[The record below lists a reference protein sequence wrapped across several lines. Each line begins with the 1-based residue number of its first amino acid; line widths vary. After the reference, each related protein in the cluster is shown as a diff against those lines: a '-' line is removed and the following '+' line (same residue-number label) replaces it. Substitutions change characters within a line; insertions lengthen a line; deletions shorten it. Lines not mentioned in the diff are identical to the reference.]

1 MLLHFVYDAGLN
13 CTHGQVTRG
22 ILTDCL
28 LNYKTVKYFSGEE
41 YEALRYAEAIGEYQ
55 TLERRV
61 VLSLNL
67 LNFVQTLIITS
78 GLLVGSLIVVSCITR
93 DSNTSDFVVF
103 ITYCVQLYFPLSNL
117 GSVYRTINP
126 SLVDNEKLLH
136 LLNEPTEVVDGPD
149 AKDLVVLNGK
159 VEFDNV
165 SFSYDDQTSVLHNIS
180 FKVPHGR
187 RVALVGKSGAGK
199 STILRFL
206 YCFYDLKPDAQPKTV
221 ESREPHTNEPSKA
234 TSEESTSN
242 ESGDRTTVM
251 MQECKPLQIPDGIH
265 VHIMLGNLKDYV
277 GLPVYH
283 KDRMYVALP
292 PPGVNQCCL
301 GYLGNGLD
309 ANYVDDLLQSMP
321 GKGGLQLTGK
331 LGEVIRE
338 SVQIGLSWVK
348 AHAYELGITKMPN
361 KQFLMDLMIMGRTS
375 QRLYTCQRI
384 MYSNQWKDASTPKT
398 RMAIIEWFYNRTR
411 PKNVPTVTASPVK
424 ADHTAEDTDGVDNP
438 GIVGQ
443 LLQDALLQAALQNN
457 ALPKAVLQKAV
468 LPNDAP
474 PKAAL
479 RNDALPPVKAAL
491 QNDALPCESYKSFRV
506 DLYQIVH
513 ANANV

>member
-1 MLLHFVYDAGLN
+1 
-13 CTHGQVTRG
+13 
-22 ILTDCL
+22 
-28 LNYKTVKYFSGEE
+28 
-41 YEALRYAEAIGEYQ
+41 
-55 TLERRV
+55 
-61 VLSLNL
+61 
-67 LNFVQTLIITS
+67 
-78 GLLVGSLIVVSCITR
+78 
-93 DSNTSDFVVF
+93 
-103 ITYCVQLYFPLSNL
+103 
-117 GSVYRTINP
+117 
-126 SLVDNEKLLH
+126 
-136 LLNEPTEVVDGPD
+136 
-149 AKDLVVLNGK
+149 
-159 VEFDNV
+159 
-165 SFSYDDQTSVLHNIS
+165 
-180 FKVPHGR
+180 
-187 RVALVGKSGAGK
+187 
-199 STILRFL
+199 
-206 YCFYDLKPDAQPKTV
+206 
-221 ESREPHTNEPSKA
+221 
-234 TSEESTSN
+234 
-242 ESGDRTTVM
+242 

-292 PPGVNQCCL
+292 PPGVNQCLSRIL
-301 GYLGNGLD
+301 GQWVGYCHACRGYCPFIFYAQMQIMLT
-309 ANYVDDLLQSMP
+309 DLLQSMP

-361 KQFLMDLMIMGRTS
+361 KQFLMDLMIMGENITEIIYLPADHVLSISEEYDFAYLVASGIDKAVSLSSRMIRKHINRRDEQRNFLQQYVMEWKEKQSTKGGTKELADIVWNPSRT
-375 QRLYTCQRI
+375 
-384 MYSNQWKDASTPKT
+384 NG
-398 RMAIIEWFYNRTR
+398 RMHLHLRTR
-411 PKNVPTVTASPVK
+411 PKNVPTVAASPVK
-424 ADHTAEDTDGVDNP
+424 ADHSLIVPAQETQTNGVMVAAEDTDGVDNP

-506 DLYQIVH
+506 DLYQVDMLTQNCARGCKRLRYTSSILRV
-513 ANANV
+513 